1 MFFIA
6 LYSIPTFDLV
16 TNAVGVGGILMG
28 AVPLYLNRKSIFTRT
43 DLGRV

>member
-1 MFFIA
+1 
-6 LYSIPTFDLV
+6 V